1 MCESRKQHVRIVFLS
16 ARQASATL
24 EEVMI
29 FVTGER
35 VKYQQSTPTIHFL
48 EGDRL
53 PKANT
58 CGTILYLPLM
68 HEDYDDFKKFM
79 DFGILNTPGFGQP

>member
-1 MCESRKQHVRIVFLS
+1 
-16 ARQASATL
+16 
-24 EEVMI
+24 MI
-29 FVTGER
+29 FATGASEIPAIGFE
-35 VKYQQSTPTIHFL
+35 SIPTIHFL

-68 HEDYDDFKKFM
+68 HEGYDALNKFM